1 MRRKEYPL
9 RRIKWVRDAH
19 HALGKRS
26 GSIQWVTG
34 SFFLLFLMLLLCAQ
48 LQIDAYRAS
57 SLYLEDALAASN
69 LASAVIDIEEYGIS
83 HTIQIADAS
92 EAYGRY
98 RAAVKENLALDENW
112 QGTNAALIAGTVV
125 VEEYIVYNVEKDT
138 VNIFRISK
146 EGGVHT
152 SRGVLGGVTAPN
164 GVAVESTGIYSEISF
179 PVKGMFGIEVQA
191 HKGKLTDIVSEHT
204 EETEKGRR
212 NE

>member
-1 MRRKEYPL
+1 MRRKECLLP
-9 RRIKWVRDAH
+9 RIKRAVGVRY
-19 HALGKRS
+19 ALSKKA
-26 GSIQWVTG
+26 GSVQWVTG
-34 SFFLLFLMLLLCAQ
+34 LFFLLFLLLLLCAQ
-48 LQIDAYRAS
+48 LQLDAYRAS
-57 SLYLEDALAASN
+57 GLYLEDALAASN

-92 EAYGRY
+92 EAYESY

-152 SRGVLGGVTAPN
+152 SRGVLGSVTAPN